1 MCKLKWFNGYM
12 LYFYCDQPGF
22 ESRNVNFIKKIN
34 IEILYIFTIY
44 KNTYKLKQSGG
55 NIANFLSI
63 QHGFELW

>member
-44 KNTYKLKQSGG
+44 KNTYKLK
-55 NIANFLSI
+55 
-63 QHGFELW
+63 